1 MRRGAPSPLDLTE
14 LAKQLGTK
22 LAPEPFFLSPGYY
35 APLPSWEEASRC
47 CGQAYQA
54 ASVVERY
61 RYAATQSI
69 AGQRRKHPIG
79 PYVIRQLAA
88 LQHAW
93 LALDRPNP
101 LRVLDFGGALGS
113 HFHAPP

>member
-1 MRRGAPSPLDLTE
+1 MSPTVADLLSAGRLQEAEWLMRRGAPSPLDLTE

-69 AGQRRKHPIG
+69 AGQRK
-79 PYVIRQLAA
+79 
-88 LQHAW
+88 
-93 LALDRPNP
+93 
-101 LRVLDFGGALGS
+101 
-113 HFHAPP
+113 